1 MHLHQL
7 KIKNLASLRGD
18 HEIDFDT
25 LNNQDLFAIT
35 GETGAGKS
43 TLLNALSLAIYGR
56 LYRRQ
61 LIQSDLVTLG
71 ERDASISLKF
81 SVKGMSY
88 LSTWSTVVR
97 KKDGSLLSNPRTERF
112 FYQLPPDGNIQEARV
127 LEKNPENVLQLDFEQ
142 FCKCVVLNQGE
153 FARFLTASFSERRDI
168 LERLYP
174 SDNID
179 SIGGLAKKKFDEKKS
194 LVNNLEVQAHALQE
208 ESIFDIEAVK
218 MEEARLKTNLSDL
231 ESKLSNLRPTSVIL
245 SNLLTQSKL
254 HENARKILTETE
266 KNLNKKTLAS
276 NTAMTSW
283 QSHHE
288 ALKTILRRWDEEK
301 PIVETHLQEAQ
312 ELLRW
317 MDDQKNVLQ
326 QITDKERQL
335 KGWIERRSVF
345 TEKTI
350 TLEKKQKEISERV
363 QLISIDKNWS
373 RIEIKTGGELS
384 KKEILLAQQ
393 ESTLSSRVIQIEAE
407 GKASKLKLE
416 GIKQENEELRS
427 SLPTTWK
434 TLPTHERSK
443 EIDLLKSKLTEK
455 SLLQNAKLKAQEQ
468 LKLLTPRLHDI
479 RLQLSESSWMSAL
492 IEMRQQLIL
501 KHPSSPKDC
510 PICEQTITPNL
521 WAKLTKEWDES
532 RVKSHLLDLEKLE
545 TESLSL
551 TSKEA
556 TALQVIQESTESL
569 AKLELPNININ
580 RIEDSHI
587 RLIQINEGEK
597 SVQKVIEETR
607 TQWKLENDKLQKVL
621 RDKTALAKEIHDWL
635 NSVSTQLETKLD
647 WSESTL
653 NVLQQDYDLHR
664 QYLETTRE
672 LQTVRDQS
680 EQLIQDMTEIG
691 PVMTQLSERQSLL
704 KVQIINRETSLKSIY
719 RDSTPQERLKNRTE
733 EIKTLTQKDQWLQNE
748 YAQKERELGEVRG
761 RLSATQDQ
769 LKNVELQFTQE
780 QVKLSPLLQKEVS
793 LKIEEAN
800 VILLPMSKEIE
811 AQVAALESEQKSLRD
826 KLTEIKT
833 LIEKDRLLSEKRAL
847 IKDQKS
853 KLEVEVSRYKRLME
867 VLGQDDL
874 RTYVLSLVETALIQ
888 QTNFELQKL
897 CGGRYEIQH
906 TVRKGK
912 LAPEFWVID
921 LWRDGLIRKVTT
933 LSGGETFMVSLAM
946 ALALAE
952 MTRGKADID
961 CFFIDE
967 GFGTLDEDSLDGVL
981 EMLQQV
987 RSRGKQIGLI
997 THVKSL
1003 SSRLPLN
1010 LHLQKDPRGNS
1021 TVSVVWN

>member
-7 KIKNLASLRGD
+7 KIKNLASLRGE

-71 ERDASISLKF
+71 ERDATISLRF
-81 SVKGMSY
+81 SVKGVSY

-97 KKDGSLLSNPRTERF
+97 KKDGSLLGNPRTERF
-112 FYQLPPDGNIQEARV
+112 FYQLPPDGNVQEARV
-127 LEKNPENVLQLDFEQ
+127 LETNPENVLQLDFEQ

-179 SIGGLAKKKFDEKKS
+179 SIGGLAKKKFDERKNLS
-194 LVNNLEVQAHALQE
+194 NNLEIQAHALQE
-208 ESIFDIEAVK
+208 ESIFDVEAVK
-218 MEEARLKTNLSDL
+218 TEESRHKKLLGDL
-231 ESKLSNLRPTSVIL
+231 EENLSNLRPTSLVL
-245 SNLLTQSKL
+245 ANLLTQSQL
-254 HENARKILTETE
+254 HVSARKILGDTEALLKE
-266 KNLNKKTLAS
+266 KTKDCNS
-276 NTAMTSW
+276 AMTTW
-283 QSHHE
+283 QTHHE
-288 ALKTILRRWDEEK
+288 ILKSLVKKWDEER
-301 PIVETHLQEAQ
+301 PLVETHAQEAQ
-312 ELLRW
+312 EMLRW
-317 MDDQKNVLQ
+317 IDEQKNLIQ
-326 QITDKERQL
+326 QVTEKERQL
-335 KGWIERRSVF
+335 KSWNERKVIIAKRM
-345 TEKTI
+345 KD
-350 TLEKKQKEISERV
+350 LEKNQQDLSKKIH
-363 QLISIDKNWS
+363 LIPVEKDWS
-373 RIEIKTGGELS
+373 QVDIKTGLNYLKSET
-384 KKEILLAQQ
+384 LLTQH
-393 ESTLSSRVIQIEAE
+393 ESSFSQRLTQIEAE
-407 GKASKLKLE
+407 GKAAKNSVDKIVSEAEKLF
-416 GIKQENEELRS
+416 S
-427 SLPTTWK
+427 TLPPAWK
-434 TLPTHERSK
+434 TLSTQERSK
-443 EIDLLKSKLTEK
+443 EIDSLKSKQMEK
-455 SLLQNAKLKAQEQ
+455 QLHQNTKLKAENQ
-468 LKLLTPRLHDI
+468 LKDLHPRLQEL
-479 RLQLSESSWMSAL
+479 RLRLSETSWMSAL

-501 KHPSSPKDC
+501 KHPQGPEDC
-510 PICEQTITPNL
+510 PVCEQTLTPGL
-521 WAKLTKEWDES
+521 WKKLTTEWDAS
-532 RVKSHLLDLEKLE
+532 RANSHHQDLEKLE
-545 TESLSL
+545 AESQTLN
-551 TSKEA
+551 SKEA
-556 TALQVIQESTESL
+556 GLKQQIQESTEAL
-569 AKLELPNININ
+569 AKLDLPSIDTQSF
-580 RIEDSHI
+580 EDIHV
-587 RLIQINEGEK
+587 RLIQLEVSQK
-597 SVQKVIEETR
+597 ATQKVIDETR
-607 TQWKLENDKLQKVL
+607 LQWKTENEKLQKTL
-621 RDKTALAKEIHDWL
+621 KDKAQLTQDIQSWL
-635 NSVSTQLETKLD
+635 QAVSAQLQINLD

-653 NVLQQDYDLHR
+653 NELQHDFDLHR
-664 QYLETTRE
+664 QFLETERE
-672 LQTVRDQS
+672 LKTIQAQNL
-680 EQLIQDMTEIG
+680 QLAQDMNEMG
-691 PVMTQLSERQSLL
+691 PVISQLKVKQTSLGEQITKRQSLL
-704 KVQIINRETSLKSIY
+704 ASIY
-719 RDSTPQERLKNRTE
+719 GDSSPQERLRERTE
-733 EIKTLTQKDQWLQNE
+733 EVKAFTQKDQWLQNE

-780 QVKLSPLLQKEVS
+780 QVKLSPLLKKEVH
-793 LKIEEAN
+793 LKVEEAN
-800 VILLPMSKEIE
+800 VILLPMSKEVEEQISKLE
-811 AQVAALESEQKSLRD
+811 AEQKILRD
-826 KLTEIKT
+826 KLTELKT

-847 IKDQKS
+847 IKEQKA
-853 KLEVEVSRYKRLME
+853 KLEIEVSRYKRLME

-906 TVRKGK
+906 SVRKGK

-921 LWRDGLIRKVTT
+921 LWRDGLLRKVTT

-1010 LHLQKDPRGNS
+1010 LHLQKDQRGNS
-1021 TVSVVWN
+1021 TVNVVWN